1 MVDGVN
7 GMGVRKRS
15 PTKPTATLAT
25 VVVGVILLVSTVLTP
40 AAVVAGRTTA
50 TERAVATR
58 FNDLA
63 ITRDGG
69 RS

>member
-15 PTKPTATLAT
+15 PTTPTAVLAT
-25 VVVGVILLVSTVLTP
+25 VVVGVVLLVSTVLTP
-40 AAVVAGRTTA
+40 AAAVARRATA
-50 TERAVATR
+50 TPRAVATR

-63 ITRDGG
+63 LTRDGG